1 MYDVSIGQGICLIDF
16 KKYIMYSF
24 DYKKRVRYGET
35 DMMGYLYY
43 GNYAQLYEIGR
54 VETMRSLG
62 LTYKV
67 LEEKFRI
74 MMPVVHVEARY
85 ILPAK
90 YDEELT
96 IRTILKELPGRMITF
111 DNEIYNEEQI
121 LIHRAEVK
129 LFFVD
134 MDSGKKVTCPQY
146 MLEKLTPLF

>member
-1 MYDVSIGQGICLIDF
+1 ML
-16 KKYIMYSF
+16 KF

-54 VETMRSLG
+54 VETMRSIG
-62 LTYKV
+62 LSYKK
-67 LEEKFRI
+67 LEEDHRI

-96 IRTILKELPGRMITF
+96 IRTILKDLPSRLITF
-111 DNEIYNEEQI
+111 ENEVYNEELT
-121 LIHRAEVK
+121 LIHIAIVK
-129 LFFVD
+129 LFFIN
-134 MDSGKKVTCPQY
+134 METTKKVSCPEY
-146 MLEKLTPLF
+146 MLEKLRPLF

>member
-1 MYDVSIGQGICLIDF
+1 
-16 KKYIMYSF
+16 MYSF
-24 DYKKRVRYGET
+24 DFKKRVRYGET

-67 LEEKFRI
+67 LEEKYRI
-74 MMPVVHVEARY
+74 MMPVVHVSARY

-96 IRTILKELPGRMITF
+96 IRSILTELPSRMIVF
-111 DNEIYNEEQI
+111 ENEIFNEEIQM
-121 LIHRAEVK
+121 IHKAVVK
-129 LFFVD
+129 LFFIE
-134 MDSGKKVTCPQY
+134 MSSGKKVSCPEY
-146 MLEKLTPLF
+146 MLEKLRPLF

>member
-1 MYDVSIGQGICLIDF
+1 ML
-16 KKYIMYSF
+16 KF

-54 VETMRSLG
+54 VETMRSIG
-62 LTYKV
+62 LSYKK
-67 LEEKFRI
+67 LEEDHRI

-96 IRTILKELPGRMITF
+96 IRTILKDLPSRLITF
-111 DNEIYNEEQI
+111 ENEVYNEELT
-121 LIHRAEVK
+121 LIHNAIVK
-129 LFFVD
+129 LFFIN
-134 MDSGKKVTCPQY
+134 METSKKVSCPEY
-146 MLEKLTPLF
+146 MLEKLRPLF